1 MISLGF
7 MVPHE
12 NWLDPW
18 QILGA
23 VWAAV
28 ANYSWPVLMMLFGIY
43 FPERSV
49 LDRALCHG
57 PSG

>member
-1 MISLGF
+1 

-12 NWLDPW
+12 NWPEPW